1 MRNMKQIKWV
11 VAILMIAV
19 LPWGVTLAQETASSI
34 NGTIVDSSGNALSG
48 ATVIVTHEPTG
59 QVKTLT
65 TNSEG
70 RYTARGLRTGG
81 PYNVEVR
88 SGGFSDAEEGN
99 IYIKLGEARSIDAVL
114 VADAIALDTVTAVGV
129 AAQSATFNPDNM
141 GSGSSFTE
149 EQITNLPATDRDVRD
164 FIRLDS
170 RVNLRDFG
178 GGISVSGVNNRFNN
192 FSVDGVGAS
201 DPFGLE
207 AGGFTGLS
215 QPFSLDT
222 IAELNVQLSPYD
234 VTLSN
239 FTGASINAVTKSGT
253 NEFTGRVSVYYGD
266 EDFARTDESFT
277 NEVYAVSLGGPIIKD
292 RLFFFVSYENEE
304 RSRIADSLELS
315 QSGLDDLSRIQN
327 IASSVWGFDAGT
339 FQAPANQ
346 IQEEES
352 LLVKL
357 DWNINDFHRASLRY
371 TTNEDVAPVFPNY
384 GGTDASFSSHWYDSN
399 FENDSLALN
408 VYSDWTANFSTEFRY
423 SQNDFFKEPT
433 SQNGT
438 RLPQIEIEGIGE
450 EDGTALLGTERF
462 RHANVLDVE
471 EERIY
476 LEGNYFLGS
485 HDLTFGVE
493 RKSQDN
499 SNLFVFASLGQY
511 VFESVD
517 DFEAGLYD
525 FYQLRIGSDPSNP
538 FPVADWSWKQD
549 SFFVQDNWAVTDS
562 LTLQY
567 GFRYDKPSA
576 DARPRFNQGF
586 QDAFGFAN
594 NGVIDEG
601 EFQPR
606 IGFNYDMSDE
616 TYMQLRGGIGVFTG
630 QTPNVWLSN
639 SFTNTGG
646 DVSTFRDFGNTGF
659 SPDPDNQPR
668 PGGASA
674 TQDVDSLDPNFE
686 LPTVLKSNLA
696 VDAELPWFGLIGSL
710 EFEYSKV
717 QNAIHYQHLNLGNS
731 TGVLPDGSGR
741 LSYLCDPSDLSDV
754 RGDARCGRNQDFND
768 VLFLTN
774 TDKGETKRATVSL
787 ELPQTEHWYAKA
799 SYTYTDATEVSA
811 GTSSRAISNWN
822 NTPTINPNEVLVG
835 TSAYEIENAFNFFV
849 NYENNFFGDT
859 FTKIGLVFVSRDG
872 EPFSYN
878 YSNDVNGDGI
888 GDNDLFY
895 VPNQGEYV
903 LDDPSQAAAFEAF
916 LSESGLDQYRGRV
929 APRNAFKP
937 NRINQ
942 WDLNVQQELPAWGR
956 VRATMYFNVKNLGNL
971 LNSDWGQV
979 QLGSFDG
986 VNIASIDGFDDEGR
1000 AIIDWNGRDVDG
1012 NLFTSNF
1019 SSQWRAQVVF
1029 RLDW

>member
-1 MRNMKQIKWV
+1 MRNMKQVKWV

-34 NGTIVDSSGNALSG
+34 NGTIVDSNGNAISG

-65 TNSEG
+65 TNDDG
-70 RYTARGLRTGG
+70 RYSARGLRTGG
-81 PYNVEVR
+81 PYNIEVR
-88 SGGFSDAEEGN
+88 NSGYSDAEEGN
-99 IYIKLGEARSIDAVL
+99 IFIKLGEDRAINAVL
-114 VADAIALDTVTAVGV
+114 VADAISLDTVTAVGV

-141 GSGSSFTE
+141 GAGSSFSQ

-170 RVNLRDFG
+170 RVNLRDFES
-178 GGISVSGVNNRFNN
+178 GISVSGVNNRFNN

-207 AGGFTGLS
+207 PGGFTGLS

-253 NEFTGRVSVYYGD
+253 NEFSGRISLYYGD
-266 EDFARTDESFT
+266 ESLARTDDDFS
-277 NEVYAVSLGGPIIKD
+277 NEVYSISLGGPIIKD
-292 RLFFFVSYENEE
+292 KLFFFVSYENEE
-304 RSRIADSLELS
+304 RTRLANELTLS
-315 QSGLDDLSRIQN
+315 QSGLDDLVRIQN
-327 IASSVWGFDAGT
+327 IASSVWNFDAGT
-339 FQAPANQ
+339 FRAPANQ
-346 IQEEES
+346 IAEEES

-371 TTNEDVAPVFPNY
+371 TTNEDLDPSFPNY
-384 GGTDASFSSHWYDSN
+384 GGTNSSFSSHWFNDD
-399 FENDSLALN
+399 FENDTLALN
-408 VYSDWTANFSTEFRY
+408 VYSDWTPKFSTEFRY
-423 SQNDFFKEPT
+423 SQNTFDKQPF

-438 RLPQIEIEGIGE
+438 RLPQIEIRGIGE
-450 EDGTALLGTERF
+450 ENARTRLGTERF
-462 RHANVLDVE
+462 RHANVLNVE

-476 LEGNYFLGS
+476 LEGNYFLGN
-485 HDLTFGVE
+485 HNLTFGVE

-499 SNLFVFASLGQY
+499 DNLFVFASLGQY
-511 VFESVD
+511 TFNNVD
-517 DFEAGLYD
+517 DFEAGFYD
-525 FYQLRIGSDPSNP
+525 FYQLRIGSDPANP
-538 FPVADWSWKQD
+538 FPVSKWSWKQD
-549 SFFVQDNWAVTDS
+549 GFFIQDNWTVNDR

-576 DARPRFNQGF
+576 DSRPRFNQSF

-594 NGVIDEG
+594 NSVIDEG

-606 IGFNYDMSDE
+606 LGFNYDMSDE
-616 TYMQLRGGIGVFTG
+616 LYMQLRGGIGIFTG

-646 DVSTFRDFGNTGF
+646 DVAVFRDFDSLGF
-659 SPDPDNQPR
+659 SPDPNNQPR
-668 PGGASA
+668 PGGDGAA

-686 LPTVLKSNLA
+686 LPTVLKSNIA

-717 QNAIHYQHLNLGNS
+717 QNAIHYQHLNLGER
-731 TGVLPDGSGR
+731 TGTLDILG
-741 LSYLCDPSDLSDV
+741 
-754 RGDARCGRNQDFND
+754 GRNSYYSDPLDPNSDERANQNDDFND

-774 TDKGETKRATVSL
+774 TDKGETKRATISL

-822 NTPTINPNEVLVG
+822 NTPAINPNEAILG

-859 FTKIGLVFVSRDG
+859 YTKFGLIFISRDG

-888 GDNDLFY
+888 RDNDLFY
-895 VPNQGEYV
+895 VPNPGEYV
-903 LDDPSQAAAFEAF
+903 LVNGDDPAAFETF
-916 LSESGLDQYRGRV
+916 LSESGLDQYRGQI

-937 NRINQ
+937 NRVNQ
-942 WDLNVQQELPAWGR
+942 WDLNVQQELPTWGR
-956 VRATMYFNVKNLGNL
+956 VRATMYFNIKNLGNL

-986 VNIASIDGFDDEGR
+986 VNIADFEGVDDQGR
-1000 AIIDWNGRDVDG
+1000 AILDWNGRNVDG
-1012 NLFTSNF
+1012 NLFTSRFN
-1019 SSQWRAQVVF
+1019 SQWRAQVGF

>member
-1 MRNMKQIKWV
+1 MRNMKQVKWV

-65 TNSEG
+65 TNDEG
-70 RYTARGLRTGG
+70 RYSARGLRTGG

-88 SGGFSDAEEGN
+88 SSGYSDAEEGN
-99 IYIKLGEARSIDAVL
+99 IFIKLGEVRSIDAVL

-141 GSGSSFTE
+141 GAGSSFTQ
-149 EQITNLPATDRDVRD
+149 EQITDLPATDRDVRD
-164 FIRLDS
+164 FLRLDS

-201 DPFGLE
+201 DPFGLN

-222 IAELNVQLSPYD
+222 IAELNIQFSPYD

-266 EDFARTDESFT
+266 ESLSSIDDDFS
-277 NEVYAVSLGGPIIKD
+277 NEVYSVSLGGPIIKD
-292 RLFFFVSYENEE
+292 RLFFFVSYEKEE
-304 RSRIADSLELS
+304 RSQLADELTVS
-315 QSGLDDLSRIQN
+315 DSGLADLARIQN
-327 IASSVWGFDAGT
+327 IASNVWGFDAGT
-339 FQAPANQ
+339 FLAPANQ
-346 IQEEES
+346 ITEEES

-357 DWNINDFHRASLRY
+357 DWNINDYHRASLRY
-371 TTNEDVAPVFPNY
+371 TTNEDVVPVFPNY
-384 GGTDASFSSHWYDSN
+384 GGTDSSFSSHWYNNN
-399 FENDSLALN
+399 FENDTLALN
-408 VYSDWTANFSTEFRY
+408 VYSDWTTNFTTEFRY
-423 SQNDFFKEPT
+423 SQNDYLSQPI

-450 EDGTALLGTERF
+450 EDGTATLGTERF
-462 RHANVLDVE
+462 RHANLLDVE

-476 LEGNYFLGS
+476 LEGNYFAGDHS
-485 HDLTFGVE
+485 LTFGVE

-499 SNLFVFASLGQY
+499 SNLFVFSSLGQY
-511 VFESVD
+511 SFDSVD
-517 DFEAGLYD
+517 DFEAGFYD

-538 FPVADWSWKQD
+538 FPVANWSWKQD
-549 SFFVQDNWAVTDS
+549 SFFVQDNWAITDTF
-562 LTLQY
+562 TLQY

-576 DARPRFNQGF
+576 DTRPRFNQLF
-586 QDAFGFAN
+586 QDTFGFAN

-606 IGFNYDMSDE
+606 VGFNYDMSDE
-616 TYMQLRGGIGVFTG
+616 LYLQLRGGVGVFTG

-646 DVSTFRDFGNTGF
+646 DVDVFLDFDNFGF
-659 SPDPDNQPR
+659 SPDPDNQPI
-668 PGGASA
+668 PGEAGGAR
-674 TQDVDSLDPNFE
+674 QDVDSLDPNFE

-710 EFEYSKV
+710 EFEYSKTL
-717 QNAIHYQHLNLGNS
+717 NAIHYQHLNLGDP
-731 TGVLPDGSGR
+731 TGTLDLLGGR
-741 LSYLCDPSDLSDV
+741 LSYFSDPLDPDSDE
-754 RGDARCGRNQDFND
+754 RANQNDAFND

-774 TDKGETKRATVSL
+774 TDQGETKRATISL
-787 ELPQTEHWYAKA
+787 ELPQTEHWSAKA
-799 SYTYTDATEVSA
+799 SYTYTDATEVSS

-822 NTPTINPNEVLVG
+822 NTPTINPNEVLLG
-835 TSAYEIENAFNFFV
+835 TSAYEIENAFNLFV

-878 YSNDVNGDGI
+878 YSNDVNGDGVR
-888 GDNDLFY
+888 DNDLFY
-895 VPNQGEYV
+895 VPNPGEYV
-903 LDDPSQAAAFEAF
+903 LADGQSDADFEAF
-916 LSESGLDQYRGRV
+916 LRQSGLDQYRGQIAR
-929 APRNAFKP
+929 RNAFKP

-986 VNIASIDGFDDEGR
+986 VSIASFEGVDDQGR
-1000 AIIDWNGRDVDG
+1000 AILDWNERDVDG
-1012 NLFTSNF
+1012 NLFTSTFN
-1019 SSQWRAQVVF
+1019 SQWRAQVGF